1 MVTLKRLSMKKVFA
15 FLVIIFLLIIPT
27 SALAQSYYFNVEK
40 ETVHVYWEDD
50 GTLDLIYE
58 FVFVNQ
64 PEGHAIEY
72 VDVGLPNYNYSDSN
86 ISADINGQALT
97 YISSSDYEGTGSG
110 VAIGL
115 GSSAIPPG
123 GRGTVRIFINEI
135 EDVLFPDTEA
145 DDYASA
151 VFVPTYFG
159 SQYIT
164 GSTDM
169 IVTFHLPSGVKPE
182 EPRWHNAPSG
192 FNSSPI
198 TGMDNLDQITYTWQN
213 PDGNSSREY
222 KFGAS
227 FPLSYVPASAVSK
240 PSLWQQ
246 LGISAEAVTGLLC
259 VGGFLLFVVVIIVVS
274 VKSSNK
280 RKMKYLPPKIRIEGH
295 GIKRGLTAIEAAILL
310 ERPADKIFTMIL
322 FSLLQKNA
330 ATVLS
335 QDPLKLEFSDPL
347 PENLRKYE
355 TQFIKAFKNESSRVR
370 KTELQDLMI
379 NLIKSVG
386 KKMEGFSHRESVRY
400 YEDII
405 KRAWKQVEDADTPE
419 VKSEKFNDHMGWTML
434 DRDFEDKTQNVFRRG
449 PVYVPLWWNRYDP
462 GYSRTSTSGP
472 SSPKTASP
480 SSRTTGGGA
489 LPNLPGGDF
498 AASMATGISNFS
510 SDVVGNITDFTS
522 RITQKTNPV
531 PKPTSSSGKSGWS
544 SGGGGSSSCAC
555 ACACA
560 GCACAC
566 AGGGR

>member
-1 MVTLKRLSMKKVFA
+1 MKKTT
-15 FLVIIFLLIIPT
+15 IFLLLLFILLIP
-27 SALAQSYYFNVEK
+27 SAALAQSYYFSLDK
-40 ETVHVYWEDD
+40 ETVHVFWEAD

-58 FVFVNQ
+58 FVFTNQ
-64 PEGHAIEY
+64 PEGQAIDY
-72 VDVGLPNYNYSDSN
+72 LDVGLPNNQYSDSN
-86 ISADINGQALT
+86 ISADVNGQSLS
-97 YISSSDYEGTGSG
+97 YISSSGYEGSGSG
-110 VAIGL
+110 VAVGL
-115 GSSAIPPG
+115 GSNAIPPG
-123 GRGTVRIFINEI
+123 GRGVVRVFINGI
-135 EDVLFPDTEA
+135 EDVLFPDTES

-151 VFVPTYFG
+151 VFMPSYIG
-159 SQYIT
+159 SQYVAGTTDIT
-164 GSTDM
+164 
-169 IVTFHLPSGVKPE
+169 VVYHLPPGVKPD
-182 EPRWHNAPSG
+182 EPRWHSSPTG
-192 FNSSPI
+192 FSSSPI
-198 TGMDNLDQITYTWQN
+198 TGQDSQGLITYTWRN
-213 PDGNSSREY
+213 TNGDASARY

-227 FPLSYVPASAVSK
+227 FPSSYVPASAVSK

-246 LGISAEAVTGLLC
+246 LGIPAEAITGILC
-259 VGGFLLFVVVIIVVS
+259 VGGFILFVVLIIVVS
-274 VKSSNK
+274 VSSSKK

-322 FSLLQKNA
+322 FSLLQKDA
-330 ATVLS
+330 AQVIS
-335 QDPLKLEFSDPL
+335 QDPLKLEFSDPV

-355 TQFIKAFKNESSRVR
+355 TQFIEAFQKDTDRIR

-379 NLIKSVG
+379 SLIKSVG
-386 KKMEGFSHRESVRY
+386 KKMEGFSHKESVRY

-419 VKSEKFNDHMGWTML
+419 VKSEKYNSHMGWTML
-434 DRDFEDKTQNVFRRG
+434 DGDFEDKTQDVFRGR
-449 PVYVPLWWNRYDP
+449 PVFVPIWWGRYDP
-462 GYSRTSTSGP
+462 TYRTTQTAGP
-472 SSPKTASP
+472 SARTGSP
-480 SSRTTGGGA
+480 SRSGGGA

-531 PKPTSSSGKSGWS
+531 PKPTSSGGRGWS
-544 SGGGGSSSCAC
+544 SSSGGSFCAC

>member
-1 MVTLKRLSMKKVFA
+1 MKKTA
-15 FLVIIFLLIIPT
+15 LFLLLLVVLLIPS
-27 SALAQSYYFNVEK
+27 SALAQSYYFRLDI
-40 ETVHVYWEDD
+40 ETVHVFWEAD

-58 FVFVNQ
+58 FVFINQ

-72 VDVGLPNYNYSDSN
+72 VDVGLPNNQYSDSN
-86 ISADINGQALT
+86 ISADVNGQSLS
-97 YISSSDYEGTGSG
+97 YISSSGYEGSGTG
-110 VAIGL
+110 VAVGL
-115 GSSAIPPG
+115 GSNSIPPG
-123 GRGTVRIFINEI
+123 GQGVVRVFINDI
-135 EDVLFPDTEA
+135 EDVLFPDTES

-151 VFVPTYFG
+151 VFIPSYFD
-159 SQYIT
+159 SQYVAGTTDIT
-164 GSTDM
+164 V
-169 IVTFHLPSGVKPE
+169 IYHLPPGVKPD
-182 EPRWHNAPSG
+182 EPRWHSSPNG
-192 FNSSPI
+192 FSSSPI
-198 TGMDNLDQITYTWQN
+198 TGQDSLGRITYTWRN
-213 PDGNSSREY
+213 TNGDASARY

-227 FPLSYVPASAVSK
+227 FPSSYVPASAVSK

-246 LGISAEAVTGLLC
+246 LGIPAEAVTGIVCMVGFFGFTVLL
-259 VGGFLLFVVVIIVVS
+259 IVVS
-274 VKSSNK
+274 ISSSKK

-322 FSLLQKNA
+322 FSLLQKDA
-330 ATVLS
+330 AQVIS
-335 QDPLKLEFSDPL
+335 QDPLKLEFSDPV

-355 TQFIKAFKNESSRVR
+355 TQFIEAFQKDSDRIR

-379 NLIKSVG
+379 SLIKSVG

-419 VKSEKFNDHMGWTML
+419 VKSEKYNTHMGWTML
-434 DRDFEDKTQNVFRRG
+434 DGDFEDKTQDVFRSG
-449 PVYVPLWWNRYDP
+449 PVFVPIWWGRYDP
-462 GYSRTSTSGP
+462 TYRTTQTAGPSGRTS
-472 SSPKTASP
+472 SP
-480 SSRTTGGGA
+480 SLSGGGA

-531 PKPTSSSGKSGWS
+531 PKPTSSSGKSWS
-544 SGGGGSSSCAC
+544 SGSGGSSCAC

>member
-1 MVTLKRLSMKKVFA
+1 MVIPERLSMKKTFVFLILIA
-15 FLVIIFLLIIPT
+15 LLVIPT
-27 SALAQSYYFNVEK
+27 SALAQSYYFGVEK

-64 PEGHAIEY
+64 PGAHVIDF
-72 VDVGLPNYNYSDSN
+72 VDVGLPNYNYSDYN
-86 ISADINGQALT
+86 ISADIDGQGLSF
-97 YISSSDYEGTGSG
+97 ISSSEYAGSGSG

-115 GSSAIPPG
+115 GSLAIPPG
-123 GRGTVRIFINEI
+123 GRGTVRVFINEI
-135 EDVLFPDTEA
+135 EDVLFPDTEG

-159 SQYIT
+159 SEYVA

-169 IVTFHLPSGVKPE
+169 TVVFHLPPGVQPD
-182 EPRWHNAPSG
+182 EPRWHQAPSG
-192 FNSSPI
+192 FSSSPI
-198 TGMDNLDQITYTWQN
+198 TGMDNLDQITYTWRN
-213 PDGNSSREY
+213 PDADISRQY

-227 FPLSYVPASAVSK
+227 FPLNYVPASAVSK
-240 PSLWQQ
+240 PTLWQQ
-246 LGISAEAVTGLLC
+246 LGIAPEVVTGILC
-259 VGGFLLFVVVIIVVS
+259 VGGFFLFFVLIIVVS
-274 VKSSNK
+274 VRSSNK

-310 ERPADKIFTMIL
+310 ERPADKVFTMIL
-322 FSLLQKNA
+322 FSLLQKEA
-330 ATVLS
+330 ASVLS

-347 PENLRKYE
+347 PDNLRKYE
-355 TQFIKAFKNESSRVR
+355 VQFIKAFKNQSSRVR

-379 NLIKSVG
+379 DLIKSVG
-386 KKMEGFSHRESVRY
+386 KKMEGFSHRETVRY

-434 DRDFEDKTQNVFRRG
+434 DGEFEDKTQDVFRRG
-449 PVYVPLWWNRYDP
+449 PVYVPMWWHRYDP
-462 GYSRTSTSGP
+462 GFGQTRTAGSPSASRTSVP
-472 SSPKTASP
+472 STRP
-480 SSRTTGGGA
+480 GGGSP

-531 PKPTSSSGKSGWS
+531 PKPTTSSGRSGWS
-544 SGGGGSSSCAC
+544 SGGGGSSCAC

>member
-1 MVTLKRLSMKKVFA
+1 MKKTA
-15 FLVIIFLLIIPT
+15 LFLLLLIVLLIPS
-27 SALAQSYYFNVEK
+27 SALAQSYYFRLDI
-40 ETVHVYWEDD
+40 ETVHVFWEAD

-58 FVFVNQ
+58 FFFINQ
-64 PEGHAIEY
+64 PEGHTIEY
-72 VDVGLPNYNYSDSN
+72 VDVGLPNNQYSDSN
-86 ISADINGQALT
+86 ISADINGQSLS
-97 YISSSDYEGTGSG
+97 YISSSGYEGSGTG
-110 VAIGL
+110 VAVGL
-115 GSSAIPPG
+115 GSNSIPPSG
-123 GRGTVRIFINEI
+123 QGVVRVFINDI
-135 EDVLFPDTEA
+135 EDVLFPDTES

-151 VFVPTYFG
+151 VFMPSYFG
-159 SQYIT
+159 SQYVAGTTDIT
-164 GSTDM
+164 V
-169 IVTFHLPSGVKPE
+169 IFHLPPGVKPE
-182 EPRWHNAPSG
+182 EPRWHSSPNG
-192 FNSSPI
+192 FSSSPI
-198 TGMDNLDQITYTWQN
+198 AGQDSLGRITYTWRN
-213 PDGNSSREY
+213 TSGDASARY

-227 FPLSYVPASAVSK
+227 FPSSYVPASAVSK

-246 LGISAEAVTGLLC
+246 LGIPAEAVTGIVC
-259 VGGFLLFVVVIIVVS
+259 VSGFALFMVLVIVVS
-274 VKSSNK
+274 VSSSKK

-322 FSLLQKNA
+322 FSLLQKDA
-330 ATVLS
+330 AQVIS

-347 PENLRKYE
+347 PGNLRKYE
-355 TQFIKAFKNESSRVR
+355 TQFIEAFQKDTDRIR

-379 NLIKSVG
+379 SLIKSVG
-386 KKMEGFSHRESVRY
+386 KKMEGFSHKESVRY

-419 VKSEKFNDHMGWTML
+419 VKSEKYNAHMGWTML
-434 DRDFEDKTQNVFRRG
+434 DGDFEDKTQDVFRRG
-449 PVYVPLWWNRYDP
+449 PVFVPLWWGRYDP
-462 GYSRTSTSGP
+462 SYRTTQTAGPSARTS
-472 SSPKTASP
+472 SP
-480 SSRTTGGGA
+480 SRSGGA

-531 PKPTSSSGKSGWS
+531 PKPTSSSGKSWS
-544 SGGGGSSSCAC
+544 SGSGGSSCAC